1 MIRVERRLEA
11 AWWWTASTLLAA
23 LMAGFLVSALIV
35 ATTGADVVQAF
46 STLFVGAFGSSS
58 ALMTTLVKSTPLIL
72 TGLATVIAFR
82 AQVWSIGQEGQVLG
96 GAMAGYLGS
105 QMLGG
110 LPPVL
115 FFPAVILFGVA
126 GGVLLGGICA
136 ILKTRF
142 GVNEIVSTVMTNY
155 LVIYLLSYLL
165 AGGPWTEISDGGA
178 SYQQSP
184 PLPPN
189 EYLPLLFGTKLH
201 LGVLLPF
208 VIAICSAV
216 MLDRTALG
224 YEVKALGINPTAL
237 GHKGTNIARTII
249 IVMCVSGGLAALA
262 GVIELYGVGHR
273 LRADNLVGLGSTGI
287 IVAMIGGLRPMGTV
301 LAGLL
306 FGGLATGA
314 VSMRVMSD
322 IPASL
327 VPAMQGIILLFV
339 LCASVMARYKI
350 VRGTVQ

>member
-1 MIRVERRLEA
+1 MIRIERRIETNP
-11 AWWWTASTLLAA
+11 WWTAGTLVAA
-23 LMAGFLVSALIV
+23 LVAGMLASALIV
-35 ATTGADVVQAF
+35 ATAGADPLEAF
-46 STLFVGAFGSSS
+46 RTLFFGAFGSQK
-58 ALMTTLVKSTPLIL
+58 AVMTTLVKSTPLIL

-82 AQVWSIGQEGQVLG
+82 AQIWSIGQEGQVFA

-105 QMLGG
+105 QVLAG
-110 LPPVL
+110 LPPLL
-115 FFPAVILFGVA
+115 FFPGVILFGVA
-126 GGVLLGGICA
+126 GGLLLGGACA

-155 LVIYLLSYLL
+155 LAIYLLSYLL
-165 AGGPWTEISDGGA
+165 AGGPWAEIGDGA
-178 SYQQSP
+178 SYQQSV
-184 PLPPN
+184 PLPVA
-189 EYLPLLFGTKLH
+189 EHLPLLFGTKLH
-201 LGVLLPF
+201 FGVLLPF
-208 VIAICSAV
+208 VAAICCAV

-224 YEVKALGINPTAL
+224 YEIKALGTNPVAL

-249 IVMCVSGGLAALA
+249 AVMCISGGLAALA

-273 LRADNLVGLGSTGI
+273 LKADNLVGLGYAGI
-287 IVAMIGGLRPMGTV
+287 IVGMIGGLRPLGTV

-306 FGGLATGA
+306 FGGLASGA
-314 VSMRVMSD
+314 VSMRVVSD

-350 VRGTVQ
+350 VRGTAL